1 MPQACDPSAGGA
13 LFEVLA
19 GGPQSTIQDVGRPGY
34 LATGM
39 PPSGAADRFALA
51 IANLL
56 VGNDPGGRYLVDR
69 RPGDAGIEILLLGLK
84 LKVLAE
90 TVIAVTGADLA
101 ATCNGAPLPCW
112 QAIVVS
118 PGDVI
123 AFRRPVAG
131 ARAYLAV
138 AGGIDVPPFAGSR
151 ATNLRAFVG
160 GIEGRALKAG
170 DEIRGLSPGR
180 KLTALAGRRL
190 RPDRVPAY
198 GRHWPLRVVLGPQND
213 LFREGAISTFLSQ
226 DWRLSNTSDR
236 MGCRFIGPKLEF
248 KPRPDYLVEQ
258 AGSDPSNIVD
268 DTIPVGGI
276 QVPSG
281 LEPIVL
287 HVDGP
292 SLGGYAKIA
301 TVISADLG
309 RVGQMRPG
317 EIANFRAVCTD
328 EAVAALRA
336 LEDSISE
343 EAIAVS

>member
-1 MPQACDPSAGGA
+1 MRPASKPTSGTAV
-13 LFEVLA
+13 LEVLA

-69 RPGDAGIEILLLGLK
+69 RPGDAGIEILLLGLRV
-84 LKVLAE
+84 KVLLE
-90 TVIAVTGADLA
+90 TVIAVAGADLA
-101 ATCNGAPLPCW
+101 ARCNGAPIPRW
-112 QAIVVS
+112 QAVAVK

-123 AFRRPVAG
+123 AFERPVAG
-131 ARAYLAV
+131 ARAYMAV
-138 AGGIDVPPFAGSR
+138 AGGVDVPPFAGSR

-170 DEIRGLSPGR
+170 DVIRALPPRRRLSD
-180 KLTALAGRRL
+180 LDGRRL
-190 RPDRVPAY
+190 RAERVPEY
-198 GRHWPLRVVLGPQND
+198 RPRWELRVVLGPQDD
-213 LFREGAISTFLSQ
+213 LFCEGAIATFLAH

-248 KPRPDYLVEQ
+248 KPRPDYLIAQ

-309 RVGQMRPG
+309 EVGQMRPG
-317 EIANFRAVCTD
+317 ETANFRAVSTD
-328 EAVAALRA
+328 AAVAALRA

-343 EAIAVS
+343 ASIVAS

>member
-1 MPQACDPSAGGA
+1 MTADGNM
-13 LFEVLA
+13 FEIID
-19 GGPQSTIQDVGRPGY
+19 GGPQSTIQDVGRAGY

-39 PPSGAADRFALA
+39 PPSGAADRFALG

-56 VGNDPGGRYLVDR
+56 VGNDPGERYLVGR
-69 RPGDAGIEILLLGLK
+69 STGDAGLEILLLGLK
-84 LKVLAE
+84 LRVLAE
-90 TVIAVTGADLA
+90 TVIAVTGADL
-101 ATCNGAPLPCW
+101 TPTLNGAPLPMW
-112 QAIVVS
+112 QTLHVRL
-118 PGDVI
+118 GDVI
-123 AFRRPVAG
+123 AFQRPRSG
-131 ARAYLAV
+131 ARAYLAA
-138 AGGIDVPPFAGSR
+138 AGGFDVPRFAGSR
-151 ATNLRAFVG
+151 ATNVRAFVG
-160 GIEGRALKAG
+160 GLDGRALKKG
-170 DEIRGLSPGR
+170 DMLRTLPPT
-180 KLTALAGRRL
+180 KALAVLAGRRL
-190 RPDRVPAY
+190 KPDLVPAY
-198 GRHWPLRVVLGPQND
+198 GERWPVRVVLGPQDD
-213 LFREGAISTFLSQ
+213 LFLEEAVRTFLNF

-236 MGCRFIGPKLEF
+236 MGCRFIGPKLDF
-248 KPRPDYLVEQ
+248 KPRPDYLIAQ

-317 EIANFRAVCTD
+317 EIANFRAVSTD

-336 LEDSISE
+336 LESAIDETSI
-343 EAIAVS
+343 VRD